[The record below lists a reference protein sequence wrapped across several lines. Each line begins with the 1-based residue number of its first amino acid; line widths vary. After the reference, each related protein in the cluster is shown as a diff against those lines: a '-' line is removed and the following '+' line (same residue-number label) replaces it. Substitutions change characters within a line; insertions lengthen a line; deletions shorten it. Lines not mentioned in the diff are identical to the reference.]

1 MLKNIDEENL
11 NVPRG
16 PEEVAETWRAW
27 ARLQIAVHTVFLWG
41 HDLPATGVFYTTLS
55 RITDHASRKENKTRR
70 PRTKHRRL
78 LRPAKT
84 RHARRKKVFWTVHQF
99 PKGPEDLL
107 LPPVE
112 QGEAPTVQSFHGK
125 VLRHSFRAFIA
136 KSSVEQGKAP
146 TAEVTSCEL
155 RKKVGIYLCVYIHV
169 NIIVKVEYSSRERS
183 GLGATMA
190 HQLKVE
196 RSKSCGQQKVKQKQ
210 SKSKSKASQH
220 ADMVLTFQ
228 LWEEAKNMPT

>member
-1 MLKNIDEENL
+1 M
-11 NVPRG
+11 
-16 PEEVAETWRAW
+16 
-27 ARLQIAVHTVFLWG
+27 
-41 HDLPATGVFYTTLS
+41 
-55 RITDHASRKENKTRR
+55 
-70 PRTKHRRL
+70 
-78 LRPAKT
+78 
-84 RHARRKKVFWTVHQF
+84 HQF

-136 KSSVEQGKAP
+136 KSSVEQGKVP

-196 RSKSCGQQKVKQKQ
+196 RSKSCGQLFPLSKGFYRNLLSMCFFYMCFLHVFFLQ
-210 SKSKSKASQH
+210 SERAS
-220 ADMVLTFQ
+220 
-228 LWEEAKNMPT
+228 E

>member
-1 MLKNIDEENL
+1 M
-11 NVPRG
+11 
-16 PEEVAETWRAW
+16 
-27 ARLQIAVHTVFLWG
+27 
-41 HDLPATGVFYTTLS
+41 
-55 RITDHASRKENKTRR
+55 
-70 PRTKHRRL
+70 
-78 LRPAKT
+78 
-84 RHARRKKVFWTVHQF
+84 HQF

-183 GLGATMA
+183 GRNNLQAVRPTLLVQTA
-190 HQLKVE
+190 ADYEE
-196 RSKSCGQQKVKQKQ
+196 RGEEGGEEGGCPAAAAAA
-210 SKSKSKASQH
+210 AS
-220 ADMVLTFQ
+220 L
-228 LWEEAKNMPT
+228 

>member
-1 MLKNIDEENL
+1 MHE
-11 NVPRG
+11 
-16 PEEVAETWRAW
+16 
-27 ARLQIAVHTVFLWG
+27 
-41 HDLPATGVFYTTLS
+41 
-55 RITDHASRKENKTRR
+55 
-70 PRTKHRRL
+70 
-78 LRPAKT
+78 
-84 RHARRKKVFWTVHQF
+84 F

-228 LWEEAKNMPT
+228 L

>member
-1 MLKNIDEENL
+1 MQQSRATFGSIRYQLLRTLHELLRDE
-11 NVPRG
+11 PG
-16 PEEVAETWRAW
+16 TET
-27 ARLQIAVHTVFLWG
+27 
-41 HDLPATGVFYTTLS
+41 DLP
-55 RITDHASRKENKTRR
+55 
-70 PRTKHRRL
+70 
-78 LRPAKT
+78 
-84 RHARRKKVFWTVHQF
+84 
-99 PKGPEDLL
+99 
-107 LPPVE
+107 VE
-112 QGEAPTVQSFHGK
+112 AA

-196 RSKSCGQQKVKQKQ
+196 RSKSCGQLLLL
-210 SKSKSKASQH
+210 SKGFYRN
-220 ADMVLTFQ
+220 L
-228 LWEEAKNMPT
+228 LW

>member
-1 MLKNIDEENL
+1 M
-11 NVPRG
+11 
-16 PEEVAETWRAW
+16 
-27 ARLQIAVHTVFLWG
+27 
-41 HDLPATGVFYTTLS
+41 
-55 RITDHASRKENKTRR
+55 
-70 PRTKHRRL
+70 
-78 LRPAKT
+78 
-84 RHARRKKVFWTVHQF
+84 HQF

-190 HQLKVE
+190 HQLKIE
-196 RSKSCGQQKVKQKQ
+196 RSKSCGQFFPL
-210 SKSKSKASQH
+210 SEG
-220 ADMVLTFQ
+220 F
-228 LWEEAKNMPT
+228 

>member
-1 MLKNIDEENL
+1 M
-11 NVPRG
+11 
-16 PEEVAETWRAW
+16 
-27 ARLQIAVHTVFLWG
+27 
-41 HDLPATGVFYTTLS
+41 
-55 RITDHASRKENKTRR
+55 
-70 PRTKHRRL
+70 
-78 LRPAKT
+78 
-84 RHARRKKVFWTVHQF
+84 HQF

-196 RSKSCGQQKVKQKQ
+196 RSKPCRQKPQMREKPHHATAHHTTTTEGGRKPYHPLRGGWGTGEILSYIDTVI
-210 SKSKSKASQH
+210 SQY
-220 ADMVLTFQ
+220 Q
-228 LWEEAKNMPT
+228 